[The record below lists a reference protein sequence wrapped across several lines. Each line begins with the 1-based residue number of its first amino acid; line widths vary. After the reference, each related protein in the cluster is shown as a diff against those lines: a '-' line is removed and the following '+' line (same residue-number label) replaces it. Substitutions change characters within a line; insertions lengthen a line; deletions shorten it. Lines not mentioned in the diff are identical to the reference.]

1 MERELVHTEKFTAK
15 LKRKG
20 RKKDD
25 CELKIFKYPKSFAS
39 TEKFEVVIASG
50 DTYLVKPF
58 KVDTLKLAKADAKK
72 AIEIIQKTKVK

>member
-20 RKKDD
+20 LKKED
-25 CELKIFKYPKSFAS
+25 CILNIFKYPASFAS
-39 TEKFEVVIASG
+39 AEKFEIVITSG
-50 DTYLVKPF
+50 DIHLVKPF

-72 AIEIIQKTKVK
+72 AIDIIQKTKVK